1 LINLPITE
9 DFGHKY
15 PIIQYVDYTLMIM
28 HANIDKLLQL
38 KELFNTFSAST
49 SLKVNFHKTTLV
61 PMNIDNDQALE
72 LASAV
77 GCRVESLPFTN
88 LGLPLGTTRPSV
100 ADLIPM
106 V

>member
-1 LINLPITE
+1 
-9 DFGHKY
+9 
-15 PIIQYVDYTLMIM
+15 
-28 HANIDKLLQL
+28 
-38 KELFNTFSAST
+38 
-49 SLKVNFHKTTLV
+49 
-61 PMNIDNDQALE
+61 MNIDNDQALE